1 MAETIS
7 ARVATV
13 DATAG
18 DRAPDPRPELLTTP
32 MSTGQRIGVAAALLV
47 MAADG
52 FDILASSFAA
62 PGVSAEWKINHA
74 VLGFILSMNVFGL
87 GVGALLI
94 SPVADRIGRRPTVLM
109 CLLLVAT
116 FMLLSGFTGT
126 PNQLAA
132 CRFVT
137 GLGIGGMTA
146 STLSLAVEYANTR
159 NRPFS
164 AAIIAIGL
172 PLGGLTGGV
181 IASRLLVGHSWRAV
195 FVTGAA
201 LTLTIALLATA
212 LLPESIDFIIGRGD
226 QRRLDELNRVLRR
239 FGRQALATFPTQ
251 ADDKVGSPSPR
262 NARRGYVIFG
272 RELRVTTM
280 TMVVVNFANS
290 MTIFY
295 FQAWLPQMIAD
306 MKFTG
311 AAAAGVTIYQNLL
324 GLIGAL
330 MVGILAR
337 RVSIVVLAI
346 VMMTG
351 TIGAMILFSV
361 LPADMAVL
369 KMGGALEGFMA
380 LGSSATVYGVMAR
393 AFPAA
398 GRATGVGLGYT
409 FGRLGGLTG
418 AAVPGLLFTAG
429 WSLLPVAAA
438 MSLGSLA
445 AIVSLILW
453 NRTGTSTPVHQD
465 ANGLPAAAGQLSRG

>member
-7 ARVATV
+7 SRRVT
-13 DATAG
+13 TGG
-18 DRAPDPRPELLTTP
+18 DGLDPRSALLNTP
-32 MSTGQRIGVAAALLV
+32 MGAGQRIGVAAALLV
-47 MAADG
+47 VAADG

-62 PGVSAEWKINHA
+62 PGVSAEWKITHA

-87 GVGALLI
+87 GVGALVI
-94 SPVADRIGRRPTVLM
+94 SPLADRIGRRPTILG

-116 FMLLSGFTGT
+116 FMLLSGFTAT

-172 PLGGLTGGV
+172 PLGGLTGSV
-181 IASRLLVGHSWRAV
+181 VASRLLVNHGWRTV
-195 FVTGAA
+195 FVAGAA
-201 LTLTIALLATA
+201 LTLAIALLAVL
-212 LLPESIDFIIGRGD
+212 LLPESIDHIIGRGD
-226 QRRLDELNRVLRR
+226 PRRLDELNRILRR
-239 FGRQALATFPTQ
+239 FGRQPLASFP
-251 ADDKVGSPSPR
+251 ARIDDATKPGGVAP
-262 NARRGYVIFG
+262 ARSGYVIFG
-272 RELRVTTM
+272 RTLLVTTV
-280 TMVVVNFANS
+280 TMVIVNFANS

-324 GLIGAL
+324 GLVGAV

-337 RVSIVVLAI
+337 QVSIVVLAV
-346 VMMTG
+346 VMMAG
-351 TIGAMILFSV
+351 TVAAMILFSV

-369 KMGGALEGFMA
+369 KAGGGLEGFMA

-429 WSLLPVAAA
+429 WSLLPVAIA

-445 AIVSLILW
+445 AIIALLLW
-453 NRTGTSTPVHQD
+453 SRIGQ
-465 ANGLPAAAGQLSRG
+465 PATAGQPSLS

>member
-1 MAETIS
+1 M
-7 ARVATV
+7 V
-13 DATAG
+13 
-18 DRAPDPRPELLTTP
+18 
-32 MSTGQRIGVAAALLV
+32 
-47 MAADG
+47 
-52 FDILASSFAA
+52 
-62 PGVSAEWKINHA
+62 
-74 VLGFILSMNVFGL
+74 GFILSMKVFGL
-87 GVGALLI
+87 GVGALVI
-94 SPVADRIGRRPTVLM
+94 SPLADRIGRRPTILG

-116 FMLLSGFTGT
+116 FMLLSGFTAT

-181 IASRLLVGHSWRAV
+181 IASRLLVNHGWRAV

-201 LTLTIALLATA
+201 LTLAIALLAVL
-212 LLPESIDFIIGRGD
+212 LLPESIDHIIGRGD
-226 QRRLDELNRVLRR
+226 PRRLDELNRILQR
-239 FGRQALATFPTQ
+239 FGRQTLASFPART
-251 ADDKVGSPSPR
+251 DDGTSSGNSAP
-262 NARRGYVIFG
+262 ARARGGYVILG
-272 RELRVTTM
+272 RTLWVTTV
-280 TMVVVNFANS
+280 TMVIVNFANS

-311 AAAAGVTIYQNLL
+311 AAAAGVTIYQNFL
-324 GLIGAL
+324 GLVGAVL
-330 MVGILAR
+330 VGILAR
-337 RVSIVVLAI
+337 QVSVVVLAV
-346 VMMTG
+346 VMMSG
-351 TIGAMILFSV
+351 TIGAMILFSL

-369 KMGGALEGFMA
+369 KAGGGLEGFMA

-429 WSLLPVAAA
+429 WSLLPVAVA

-445 AIVSLILW
+445 AIVALIVW
-453 NRTGTSTPVHQD
+453 SRI
-465 ANGLPAAAGQLSRG
+465 GQPEIGGQRP

>member
-7 ARVATV
+7 PQRVT
-13 DATAG
+13 TG
-18 DRAPDPRPELLTTP
+18 GEGLDPRPALLNTP
-32 MSTGQRIGVAAALLV
+32 MGAGQRIGIAAALLV
-47 MAADG
+47 VAADG

-62 PGVSAEWKINHA
+62 PGVSAEWKITHA

-87 GVGALLI
+87 GVGALVI
-94 SPVADRIGRRPTVLM
+94 SPLADRIGRRPTILG

-116 FMLLSGFTGT
+116 FMLLSGFTAT

-181 IASRLLVGHSWRAV
+181 IASRLLVNHGWRAV

-201 LTLTIALLATA
+201 LTLAIALLAVL
-212 LLPESIDFIIGRGD
+212 LLPESIDHIIGRGD
-226 QRRLDELNRVLRR
+226 PRRLDELNRILRR
-239 FGRQALATFPTQ
+239 FGRQTLASFPVRTDDGTSSGNSALA
-251 ADDKVGSPSPR
+251 R
-262 NARRGYVIFG
+262 ARGGYVILG
-272 RELRVTTM
+272 RTLWVTTV
-280 TMVVVNFANS
+280 TMVIVNFANS

-311 AAAAGVTIYQNLL
+311 AAAAGVTIYQNFL
-324 GLIGAL
+324 GLVGAVL
-330 MVGILAR
+330 VGILAR
-337 RVSIVVLAI
+337 QVSVVVLAV
-346 VMMTG
+346 VMMSG
-351 TIGAMILFSV
+351 TIGAMILFSL

-369 KMGGALEGFMA
+369 KAGGGLEGFMA

-429 WSLLPVAAA
+429 WSLLPVAVA

-445 AIVSLILW
+445 AIVALIVW
-453 NRTGTSTPVHQD
+453 SRI
-465 ANGLPAAAGQLSRG
+465 GQPEIEGQRR